1 MHFMQTMDTPTMN
14 TFSISELKDIF
25 YVFVGHEVRSGW
37 YNEEK
42 KSLIKRLKFSKRS
55 PLSRMAHPVLL
66 FLYYYIYLGQ

>member
-1 MHFMQTMDTPTMN
+1 MQTMDTPTMN

-25 YVFVGHEVRSGW
+25 MFLWGMKSEVGGTM
-37 YNEEK
+37 K
-42 KSLIKRLKFSKRS
+42 KRKVIKRLKFSKRS